1 MLVTR
6 VIGQD
11 TLYRDRYFK
20 FGHCLS
26 AVESTL
32 PLGSLNKIILMDS
45 QHITSQSQRCYMPVF
60 NSLQMEYGI
69 HPGILISENQI
80 EATEH
85 KRSVHQMP
93 IIKRTGGKESCSL
106 EYKFSGTENQIT
118 DIVHRVTRNMM
129 SRVSLTEKM
138 ASKELDRK
146 HSLVEGWEREEESN
160 PPLLTLSSG
169 NEFDDHRSAHQGM
182 GHGNP
187 ADSKRASVSK
197 ASSSHCLSFS
207 PTKTTSKGGLKMPHT
222 SNYEFFPESDGF
234 ETVQNCSTIGTKG
247 HRLPRTCRDQK
258 VVPVLEEQVLKY
270 SSTPSSTFTDIQES
284 SCPSHE
290 PYPLPEI
297 PSLLVLEPLV
307 LMQQDTADGSRT
319 PMLKKYNRR
328 KEQLNH
334 SEQQKVAR
342 IMIGYTLAFFLLAIV
357 TFYIVYFV

>member
-11 TLYRDRYFK
+11 TLDRDRYFK
-20 FGHCLS
+20 FDHCLS

-32 PLGSLNKIILMDS
+32 PLGSLNKIIVMDS
-45 QHITSQSQRCYMPVF
+45 EHITSQSQRCYMPVF

-69 HPGILISENQI
+69 QPGILISENKI

-85 KRSVHQMP
+85 KRFVHQMP
-93 IIKRTGGKESCSL
+93 IIKLTDGKENCSL
-106 EYKFSGTENQIT
+106 EYKLSGTENQIT
-118 DIVHRVTRNMM
+118 GTVHRVTRNIM

-146 HSLVEGWEREEESN
+146 HSLVKGLEREEESN
-160 PPLLTLSSG
+160 PPLLTLSSDDK
-169 NEFDDHRSAHQGM
+169 FDDHRSTHRGT

-187 ADSKRASVSK
+187 ADSERASVSK

-207 PTKTTSKGGLKMPHT
+207 PTKTMQHT

-234 ETVQNCSTIGTKG
+234 ETVQNCNTTGKKG

-258 VVPVLEEQVLKY
+258 VVPVLQEQVLKY

-284 SCPSHE
+284 SCPSHD

-297 PSLLVLEPLV
+297 PSLLLLEPLV

-319 PMLKKYNRR
+319 PMLKKHNRR